1 MIVELHD
8 NFFGTP
14 RRLAAIR
21 GIGLAG
27 DRHVAQKVPA
37 PKIFLREQPF
47 LVPSREGCIRYL
59 HADIRS
65 SSNDIHYHT
74 CEVEEDE
81 LPWVYSTQELVHT
94 CLQIIR
100 VLDHRPEP
108 HLIST
113 LPG

>member
-47 LVPSREGCIRYL
+47 LVPCREGCIGHL

-65 SSNDIHYHT
+65 SRYDIHYHT

-81 LPWVYSTQELVHT
+81 GLKY
-94 CLQIIR
+94 
-100 VLDHRPEP
+100 
-108 HLIST
+108 
-113 LPG
+113 